1 MSFLDGVRLVA
12 GRAIREG
19 ATSRSWRII
28 TAITLMIGVAVVV
41 VPRLLSP
48 GETRYT
54 IATVGDAPVAL
65 VAQLQAAGAAGDFE
79 VRAVT
84 VTDPVAAE
92 AAVRDGDADVAL
104 TAVSPDAT
112 LYVAANGDGTFPAIV
127 SQAVLGLS
135 ITDQLGRAGLTS
147 AQIAEIQGT
156 APPEQVRV
164 GRVADEGRAGVGFVT
179 GIALYLALI
188 MAGMMIATAVATEK
202 SSRISEVLL
211 TAMRPTQLLVGTVAG
226 MGALALVQVAA
237 LAVPAAIGLATN
249 DLLELPAATA
259 SDIALAVVWF
269 LLGLLMYAFVF
280 AALGALVDKPA
291 EVGAAVM
298 PANLLLVASYMLGI
312 VVTIQ
317 DPNAWLSVA
326 GSLFPLS
333 APLVMPIRW
342 ASGLVPT
349 WQLVLAMALVAATA
363 VALALLGAR
372 VYARGLTRTGRRVK
386 LHEVLAD

>member
-1 MSFLDGVRLVA
+1 
-12 GRAIREG
+12 
-19 ATSRSWRII
+19 
-28 TAITLMIGVAVVV
+28 
-41 VPRLLSP
+41 
-48 GETRYT
+48 
-54 IATVGDAPVAL
+54 
-65 VAQLQAAGAAGDFE
+65 
-79 VRAVT
+79 
-84 VTDPVAAE
+84 
-92 AAVRDGDADVAL
+92 
-104 TAVSPDAT
+104 
-112 LYVAANGDGTFPAIV
+112 
-127 SQAVLGLS
+127 
-135 ITDQLGRAGLTS
+135 
-147 AQIAEIQGT
+147 
-156 APPEQVRV
+156 
-164 GRVADEGRAGVGFVT
+164 
-179 GIALYLALI
+179 
-188 MAGMMIATAVATEK
+188 VATEK

-211 TAMRPTQLLVGTVAG
+211 TALRPTQLLVGTVAG

-249 DLLELPAATA
+249 DVLELPSAT
-259 SDIALAVVWF
+259 SGDIALAVVWF

-317 DPNAWLSVA
+317 DPNAWLSVF

-349 WQLVLAMALVAATA
+349 WQLVLAMGLVAATA
-363 VALALLGAR
+363 VGLALLGAR